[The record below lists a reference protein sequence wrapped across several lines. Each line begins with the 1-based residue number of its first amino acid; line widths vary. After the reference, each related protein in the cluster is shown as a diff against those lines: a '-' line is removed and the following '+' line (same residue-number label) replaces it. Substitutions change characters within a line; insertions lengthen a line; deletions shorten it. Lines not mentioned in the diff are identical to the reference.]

1 VICAC
6 RACACLVVLCENIPM
21 WADRIN
27 LFLYALGSRD
37 RDILAAFYITG
48 CFTLVK
54 HKSSGYPKTAVNG
67 EGLSHNMGYDMV
79 LRPVGA

>member
-1 VICAC
+1 
-6 RACACLVVLCENIPM
+6 
-21 WADRIN
+21 
-27 LFLYALGSRD
+27 LYALGSRD